1 VKVKFHKIENIV
13 STPTRFFNHQ
23 AVRHDCEVSFSTS
36 VVAGDA
42 FLRIC
47 EPLGWRIYQEAVSN
61 RDLEVQ
67 LSLEGETEVTDL
79 ESTDAIPEAIRPLG
93 PRGHFEII
101 AHLVDDETLPL
112 FFALNSR
119 GPTFSVCDFYFPLL
133 DKSFPPGTLE
143 IESGNLVRIKTQKL
157 TFHTMATVGK
167 DAGKDASLGMDF
179 PTNSASSAGPFYSL
193 LRALFRVL
201 FHIR

>member
-1 VKVKFHKIENIV
+1 MKVKFHKIENIV

-101 AHLVDDETLPL
+101 AHFERYERISLMRPPAD
-112 FFALNSR
+112 
-119 GPTFSVCDFYFPLL
+119 GGFSACDFYFPLW